1 MRQERGRRQNGRLP
15 LYFHFEGMIDM
26 DKIMQIHELVAKL
39 NQYRHEYYNL
49 AAPTVSDAQYDLLF
63 DLLAS
68 LEKETGCI
76 MANSPTQTVG
86 YQVVDGLEKVSH
98 PIPLLSL
105 DKTKSVEEV
114 SAFIGSRPVM
124 LMYKYDGLTVKLEYE
139 DGELVR
145 ASTRGNGDVGED
157 ITHNAPAI
165 AGIPRQIP
173 YPGRLV
179 VTGEAYIRKG
189 DFEKVKENLLD
200 SSGRPYK
207 NSRNLAAG
215 SVRSFDASACAGRRL
230 RFSPFGV
237 LEGLEGLAA
246 TPNSKHAKLAVLKI
260 LGFSACGRYLL
271 KNPTPP
277 VTVDELEQWIG
288 NLRKKAAA
296 EDIPIDGIVVSFDEI
311 DYSRSL
317 GRTGHHYRDGLAFK
331 FDDELY
337 ETVLREI
344 QWNPTRTG
352 LISPVAVFDPVEI
365 DGATVSRATLHN
377 ISYIKKLRLRPG
389 CRILVCKRNLIIPHV
404 EENLDRG
411 GQIGTTEL
419 PAVCPCCGSPAEIQV
434 SEKPNDD
441 GVCVETLVCNNSDC
455 LAKHIA
461 RLTHF
466 VAKPAMNIEGLSE
479 TTLEKF
485 VDRGWIHSYPD
496 LFHLNEHREEILEM
510 DGFGPK
516 SYERLWSAIEASR
529 NVTFE
534 HFLVAIDIPMIG
546 KTASKAIARH
556 FGGDIAAFEEAVRE
570 RFDFTRLPDFGDTLR
585 GNIYKWF
592 EDTGHQAL
600 WEAMKREVVFMDME
614 IKKAAKN
621 PFSGKT
627 VVVTGTLENFTRAGI
642 QARIEELGGRAAG
655 SVSKKTDFVLAGEK
669 AGSKLTKAR
678 ELGIPVI
685 TEEQFLQMAAE

>member
-1 MRQERGRRQNGRLP
+1 MN
-15 LYFHFEGMIDM
+15 
-26 DKIMQIHELVAKL
+26 KTKQIHELVERL

-49 AAPTVSDAQYDLLF
+49 AAPTVSDAEYDRLF
-63 DLLAS
+63 DALAA
-68 LEKETGCI
+68 LEQETGCI
-76 MANSPTQTVG
+76 LANSPTQTVG
-86 YQVVDGLEKVSH
+86 YQVVSKLEKVQH

-105 DKTKSVEEV
+105 DKTKSEEEAA
-114 SAFIGSRPVM
+114 AFIGTHPVM

-139 DGELVR
+139 NGKLLR

-157 ITHNAPAI
+157 ITHNVPAI
-165 AGIPRQIP
+165 SGVPRQIS
-173 YPGRLV
+173 YLKRLV
-179 VTGEAYIRKG
+179 VTGEAYIRKD
-189 DFEKVKENLLD
+189 DFEKVKERLLD

-215 SVRSFDASACAGRRL
+215 SVRSFDAAACAGRRL

-237 LEGLEGLAA
+237 LEGLDDVAS
-246 TPNSKHAKLAVLKI
+246 TPNSKNAKLSALTE
-260 LGFSACGRYLL
+260 LGFPSCGRYLL
-271 KNPTPP
+271 RNSTLPITAN
-277 VTVDELEQWIG
+277 ELEQWIS
-288 NLRKKAAA
+288 NLRKKAEA
-296 EDIPIDGIVVSFDEI
+296 EDIPIDGIVVMFDEI
-311 DYSRSL
+311 DYSCSL

-337 ETVLREI
+337 ETVLRSIE
-344 QWNPTRTG
+344 WNPTRTG

-377 ISYIKKLRLRPG
+377 ISYIKKLCLRPG

-404 EENLDRG
+404 EQNLDHGKR
-411 GQIGTTEL
+411 IDTEEL
-419 PAVCPCCGSPAEIQV
+419 PSACPCCGSPTEIQV

-441 GVCVETLVCNNSDC
+441 GVCVETLVCKNPDC
-455 LAKHIA
+455 LSKHIA

-466 VAKPAMNIEGLSE
+466 VSKPAMNIEGISE

-496 LFHLNEHREEILEM
+496 LFHLVEHKEEILEA
-510 DGFGPK
+510 DGFGAK
-516 SYERLWSAIEASR
+516 SFERMQTAIEASR
-529 NVTFE
+529 NITFE

-546 KTASKAIARH
+546 KTASKAIAWY
-556 FGGDIAAFEEAVRE
+556 FNGEIAAFEQAVRE
-570 RFDFTRLPDFGDTLR
+570 RFDFTQLPDFGDTLC

-592 EDTGHQAL
+592 EDTEHQAL
-600 WEAMKREVVFMDME
+600 WEAMKKEVVFMDME
-614 IKKAAKN
+614 IKKAAEN
-621 PFSGKT
+621 PFLGKT

-642 QARIEELGGRAAG
+642 QAKIEELGGRAAG

-669 AGSKLTKAR
+669 AGSKLTKAK

-685 TEEQFLQMAAE
+685 TEEQFLQMTAE

>member
-1 MRQERGRRQNGRLP
+1 
-15 LYFHFEGMIDM
+15 M
-26 DKIMQIHELVAKL
+26 DKITQIHELVAKL

-49 AAPTVSDAQYDLLF
+49 AAPSVSDAQYDLLF

-105 DKTKSVEEV
+105 DKTKSVKEV

-139 DGELVR
+139 NGSLVR
-145 ASTRGNGDVGED
+145 ASTRGNGDMGED
-157 ITHNAPAI
+157 ITHNTPAI
-165 AGIPRQIP
+165 DGIPQQIP
-173 YPGRLV
+173 YRDRLV

-189 DFEKVKENLLD
+189 DFEKVKANLLD

-215 SVRSFDASACAGRRL
+215 SIRSFDASACAQRRL

-237 LEGLEGLAA
+237 LEGLDGFAS
-246 TPNSKHAKLAVLKI
+246 TPNSKHAKLVALKA
-260 LGFSACGRYLL
+260 LGFSACGHCLL

-277 VTVDELEQWIG
+277 VTADELEQWIG
-288 NLRKKAAA
+288 NLQKKAAA
-296 EDIPIDGIVVSFDEI
+296 EDIPIDGIVISFDEI

-344 QWNPTRTG
+344 QWNPTRTD

-377 ISYIKKLRLRPG
+377 ISYIKKLRLHPG

-404 EENLDRG
+404 EENLEAG
-411 GQIGTTEL
+411 KQIGTEEL
-419 PAVCPCCGSPAEIQV
+419 PAVCPCCGDPAEIQV
-434 SEKPNDD
+434 SEKPNED

-455 LAKHIA
+455 LAKHTA

-556 FGGDIAAFEEAVRE
+556 FGGNIAAFEEAVRE
-570 RFDFTRLPDFGDTLR
+570 RFDFTRLPDFGDTLC

-614 IKKAAKN
+614 IKKAAEN

-642 QARIEELGGRAAG
+642 QARIEELGGRATG

-669 AGSKLTKAR
+669 AGSKLTKAK
-678 ELGIPVI
+678 ELGIVVI

>member
-1 MRQERGRRQNGRLP
+1 MNEIR
-15 LYFHFEGMIDM
+15 
-26 DKIMQIHELVAKL
+26 QIHELVAKL

-49 AAPTVSDAQYDLLF
+49 AAPTVSDAHYDRLF
-63 DLLAS
+63 DMLAA
-68 LEKETGCI
+68 LERTTGCI

-86 YQVVDGLEKVSH
+86 YQAVSGLEKVPH

-105 DKTKSVEEV
+105 DKTKSEEEV
-114 SAFIGSRPVM
+114 SAFIGAHPVM

-139 DGELVR
+139 GGRLVR

-157 ITHNAPAI
+157 ITHNAPAVS
-165 AGIPRQIP
+165 GIPQQIS
-173 YPGRLV
+173 YQNRLV
-179 VTGEAYIRKG
+179 VTGEAYIRKD
-189 DFEKVKENLLD
+189 DFEVVKERLLD
-200 SSGRPYK
+200 SSGTPYK

-215 SVRSFDASACAGRRL
+215 SIRSFDAATCAQRRL

-237 LEGLEGLAA
+237 LEGLDDVVS
-246 TPNSKHAKLAVLKI
+246 TPNSKHAKLLALAS
-260 LGFSACGRYLL
+260 LGFSTCGHYLL

-277 VTVDELEQWIG
+277 ITADELEQWIG
-288 NLRKKAAA
+288 NLRKKADA
-296 EDIPIDGIVVSFDEI
+296 EGTPIDGIVVMFDEI

-337 ETVLREI
+337 ETTLREI
-344 QWNPTRTG
+344 EWNPTRTG

-404 EENLDRG
+404 EENLDYGKR
-411 GQIGTTEL
+411 IGTEEL
-419 PAVCPCCGSPAEIQV
+419 PAVCPCCGKTTEVQV

-441 GVCVETLVCNNSDC
+441 GVCVETLVCNNPDC
-455 LAKHIA
+455 LSKHIA

-466 VAKPAMNIEGLSE
+466 VAKPAMNMEGISE

-496 LFHLNEHREEILEM
+496 LFHLAEHKDEILAME
-510 DGFGPK
+510 GFGPK
-516 SYERLWSAIEASR
+516 SFERLCSAIEASR
-529 NVTFE
+529 NVTLE

-546 KTASKAIARH
+546 KTASKAIARY
-556 FGGDIAAFEEAVRE
+556 FEGDITAFEQAVRE
-570 RFDFTRLPDFGDTLR
+570 RFDFTQLPDFGDTLC
-585 GNIYKWF
+585 GNIYEWF
-592 EDTGHQAL
+592 ENPEHQAL
-600 WEAMKREVVFMDME
+600 WEAMKKEVVFMEMKIE
-614 IKKAAKN
+614 KAAAN
-621 PFSGKT
+621 PFLGKT

-642 QARIEELGGRAAG
+642 QARIEELGGKAAG

-678 ELGIPVI
+678 NLGIPVI
-685 TEEQFLQMAAE
+685 TEEQFLQMAGE